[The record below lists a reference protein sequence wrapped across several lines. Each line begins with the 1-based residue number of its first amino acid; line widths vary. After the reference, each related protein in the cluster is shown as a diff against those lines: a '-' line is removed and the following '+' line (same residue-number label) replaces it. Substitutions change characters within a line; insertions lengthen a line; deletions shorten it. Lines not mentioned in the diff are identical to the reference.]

1 MIKLKRE
8 YFRNSIQKQARED
21 IFKKKRIVTNNNPHY
36 ESNPVNEKLNELFES
51 ELTIFDIAQKLEQL
65 YEEYK
70 LFPERNNLV
79 LSQIKILSMKVA
91 TMKIQEHI
99 NNFYNSIKNN
109 ILVELIKYCSPNYAD
124 DVNTVELTNNSLW
137 ILINLTLADGC
148 VDYLLDYGNG
158 NFFEQ
163 INFLIKSKY
172 EVIVHRVFE
181 LIFNMTVEE
190 QACDRILLDTKFDEA
205 FLHRLKRQNS
215 EMIMNLAASIIKNF
229 CNNFRNEHMPKILDF
244 IFYCIRFESVNGL
257 SFIITEEYCAQFLI
271 LYRGLC
277 IKLFT
282 HPNHSINFIN
292 YLSAH
297 SSNEVLDLLLEYP
310 VVDELMRIKNSNH
323 QVKVYSTFSNLA
335 THQPFHNELR
345 ILFQGIYE
353 QYEKSDLKMKL
364 ELGYFVSTY
373 IINCDP
379 TFYGDLINNGVIN
392 LLVDFFREIYD
403 PKAIYLALQAM
414 LNLFINENS
423 KQIFEQLGGFK
434 HLEKL
439 KQNDNIIELA
449 SRLN

>member
-1 MIKLKRE
+1 MLKLKRE
-8 YFRNSIQKQARED
+8 YFRNSIQKLAREE
-21 IFKKKRIVTNNNPHY
+21 IFKKKRIVTSNNTNYENNPF
-36 ESNPVNEKLNELFES
+36 NEKLNQLFES
-51 ELTIFDIAQKLEQL
+51 ELTILDIAHKLEQL

-70 LFPERNNLV
+70 LFPERNTLV

-99 NNFYNSIKNN
+99 NDFYNSIKNN
-109 ILVELIKYCSPNYAD
+109 ILPELIKYCSPVYAD

-137 ILINLTLADGC
+137 ILINLTLADDC
-148 VDYLLDYGNG
+148 VNYLLDYA
-158 NFFEQ
+158 NFLEQ

-172 EVIVHRVFE
+172 EVIIHRVFE

-190 QACDRILLDTKFDEA
+190 QACDRILIHSNFDEA

-229 CNNFRNEHMPKILDF
+229 CNNFRNEHLQKILDF
-244 IFYCIRFESVNGL
+244 IFYCIRTESVNGL
-257 SFIITEEYCAQFLI
+257 TYMITEEYCAQFLTI
-271 LYRGLC
+271 YKGLC

-297 SSNEVLDLLLEYP
+297 SSNEVLDLLLDYP
-310 VVDELMRIKNSNH
+310 IVDELIRIKNSNH

-345 ILFQGIYE
+345 VLFQGIYE

-373 IINCDP
+373 IVNCDP

-392 LLVDFFREIYD
+392 LLVDFFKEIYD
-403 PKAIYLALQAM
+403 PKAVYLALQAV
-414 LNLFINENS
+414 LHLFINENS
-423 KQIFEQLGGFK
+423 KQIFEKLGGFK

-439 KQNDNIIELA
+439 RQNDNIIELA